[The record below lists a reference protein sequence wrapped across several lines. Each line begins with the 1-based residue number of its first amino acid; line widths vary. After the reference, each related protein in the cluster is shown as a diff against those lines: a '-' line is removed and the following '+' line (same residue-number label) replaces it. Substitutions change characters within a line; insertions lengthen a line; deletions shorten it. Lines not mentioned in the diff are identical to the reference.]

1 MTNNLHSVRFSPDS
15 KYLAYSEATN
25 GIAIYNASS
34 YQLINSTNAGFGF
47 AYAMSFSRDS
57 SKIAYNIHTSSTT
70 GPRII
75 SISTNN
81 SITVSSPITSSITY
95 ARDLDYSF
103 DGNKLIKCGDNGY

>member
-1 MTNNLHSVRFSPDS
+1 LTYGASSVRFSPDS
-15 KYLAYSEATN
+15 KYLAYSEITN

-57 SKIAYNIHTSSTT
+57 SKIAYNIHTFSAT

-81 SITVSSPITSSITY
+81 SITVSSSITSSITQAY
-95 ARDLDYSF
+95 DLDYSF
-103 DGNKLIKCGDNGY
+103 DGN